1 MGREKKKNIK
11 IDVEEYRKK
20 YLQHSRKK
28 EKGQMRLAL
37 TLLYALVIFIT
48 LVITVVLAGVLVSV
62 LAHFGIVANSG
73 DHLSDSTTLIWIMV
87 AICIILGAVIALVS
101 STISLIP
108 HKRTI
113 AELRNLARGDF
124 KTRLNFGFPINK
136 HITFSKLSESFNIL
150 AEELE
155 NTEMLRSDFVNNFS
169 HEFKTPIVSI
179 AGFAKLL
186 KRGNLTEEQRKEYI
200 DIIEEESLR
209 LSYMATN
216 VLNLTKVE
224 NQTILT
230 DVSSY
235 NLSEQIRG
243 CVLLLEHQWSRKNLE
258 FHLDFEEHMIAANE
272 ELMKQVWINLIDN
285 AIKFSQE
292 YGVIQI
298 KIKEEEGF
306 YQVSVANAGKE
317 IPEELQEKIFRRFYQ
332 ADESHSSEGN
342 GVGLAIVKR
351 IAQLH
356 MGEVMVSSEH
366 GITTFT
372 VHVPIIAHIA

>member
-1 MGREKKKNIK
+1 MNVEKKKKNRYSQTAHAI
-11 IDVEEYRKK
+11 
-20 YLQHSRKK
+20 KK
-28 EKGQMRLAL
+28 EKGRMRLAL
-37 TLLYALVIFIT
+37 TLLYAFVIFLT
-48 LVITVVLAGVLVSV
+48 LVITVVLAAVLVSV

-73 DHLSDSTTLIWIMV
+73 DRLSDSTTIIWIMAV
-87 AICIILGAVIALVS
+87 ICIILGAVIALVS
-101 STISLIP
+101 SEISLIP
-108 HKRTI
+108 HKRMI
-113 AELRNLARGDF
+113 AELRKLAQGDF
-124 KTRLNFGFPINK
+124 KTRLVFGFPINK
-136 HITFSKLSESFNIL
+136 HITFMKLAESFNIL

-186 KRGNLTEEQRKEYI
+186 KRGNLTEEQRMEYI

-243 CVLLLEHQWSRKNLE
+243 CVLLLEHQWNRKNLE
-258 FHLDFEEHMIAANE
+258 FHLEFDEYMIEANE
-272 ELMKQVWINLIDN
+272 ELIKQVWINLIDN
-285 AIKFSQE
+285 AIKFSQD
-292 YGVIQI
+292 YGVIQM
-298 KIKEEEGF
+298 KIKESDGY
-306 YQVSVANAGKE
+306 YQISVANAGKE
-317 IPEELQEKIFRRFYQ
+317 IPTELQEKIFRRFYQ

-351 IAQLH
+351 IAELH
-356 MGEVMVSSEH
+356 KGNVSVFSEH
-366 GITTFT
+366 GITRFT
-372 VHVPIIAHIA
+372 VELPVRGQ